1 MLILCETNQPN
12 YTFAR
17 SLSKLIFVFAVFV
30 GAFWLEFYDAKIV
43 SVVYYK
49 SENMRN
55 SSKTRL
61 RARKSDRTSNQKSAY
76 FWSYRYVITVI
87 ISIQFLD
94 ALHSMFDVCMVVHNP
109 QSSKMLQFVLSNKD
123 SGAQRGSERAT
134 EGALNKFSGPLKV
147 SQIIIC
153 QNILYI

>member
-1 MLILCETNQPN
+1 MSTASSACYLLY
-12 YTFAR
+12 YTQQRKFLRRIHTLSQCSFYMKRISQITHLLAL

-76 FWSYRYVITVI
+76 SWSYRYVITVI

-94 ALHSMFDVCMVVHNP
+94 ALHSMFDVCAWSYIIHSQAKCSN
-109 QSSKMLQFVLSNKD
+109 LS
-123 SGAQRGSERAT
+123 
-134 EGALNKFSGPLKV
+134 
-147 SQIIIC
+147 
-153 QNILYI
+153 

>member
-1 MLILCETNQPN
+1 MSTASSACYLLY
-12 YTFAR
+12 YTQQRKFLRRIHTLSQCSFYVKRISQITHLLAL

-94 ALHSMFDVCMVVHNP
+94 ALHSMFDVCAWSYIIHSQAKCSN
-109 QSSKMLQFVLSNKD
+109 LS
-123 SGAQRGSERAT
+123 
-134 EGALNKFSGPLKV
+134 
-147 SQIIIC
+147 
-153 QNILYI
+153 